1 MAHALGGEGG
11 RGFVEPRGGMARA
24 AFLAGDFRV
33 NRTAMIRAV
42 LLAIGKEFRL
52 LRRDPVGL
60 FMLIVA
66 PIAVI
71 AAAGFSLSSVY
82 GGGASS
88 YAVAVVNEDDGE
100 ISRAIVDAL
109 RSKPSLVIRRV
120 DNRDQAWAMV
130 RQHKQAIVAI
140 IIPAGTT
147 AAFERGAAVRLVVY
161 ADPVRYLETVNIQL
175 ELAHLGRR
183 INQAANDRAR
193 QALAEA
199 RDRLEREITDA
210 NRGADQARAAIA
222 QFTRTAQHS
231 RAELDAQVRQELEA
245 AVASARAQ
253 TEAAL
258 NSAITELSSQAQS
271 QVAAQRAL
279 LGQTRDYLDRLKA
292 TRLAFEKWLADLQQ
306 LAGSRASSI
315 PAPPAFPEPPRD
327 LLSIGNSEPTAPDFG
342 ALRARLEKSIA
353 TPDLNVHVPEVA
365 LPPLPAIPALP
376 TQATTISATV
386 PGTIG
391 FVEEDSSG
399 VEVNRLAG
407 FNAFDLQVP
416 GFAVTFL
423 LIGMLMGV
431 SLALIDERDWG
442 TLDRLRAAPAPLGA
456 TFAGKLLARFVIGF
470 VQMAVLFAAGWVFF
484 GISLGR
490 APLALV
496 VPSAAIAFAG
506 AAFGLVV
513 AGVGRTRD
521 AVLPVGAIVIMT
533 MAAVGGCWWPIDFE
547 PQWMQ
552 RAAVVVPT
560 TWAMRA
566 FNDLMIRGLSA
577 SSALVPSAINLAFG
591 FLYMIVGIAISRRRF
606 AP

>member
-1 MAHALGGEGG
+1 
-11 RGFVEPRGGMARA
+11 
-24 AFLAGDFRV
+24 
-33 NRTAMIRAV
+33 MIRAV
-42 LLAIGKEFRL
+42 LLAISKEFRL

-82 GGGASS
+82 GGGSS
-88 YAVAVVNEDDGE
+88 SHAVAVVNEDDGE
-100 ISRAIVDAL
+100 ISGAIVDGL
-109 RSKPSLVIRRV
+109 QSKRSIVVLHV
-120 DNRDQAWAMV
+120 DNRDLARAMV
-130 RQHKQAIVAI
+130 RERKQAVVAI

-147 AAFERGAAVRLVVY
+147 AAFERGASVRVIVY
-161 ADPVRYLETVNIQL
+161 ADPVRYLETVNVEL
-175 ELAHLGRR
+175 ELARLGRR

-193 QALAEA
+193 QALTEARGRLEQQIAEA
-199 RDRLEREITDA
+199 
-210 NRGADQARAAIA
+210 NHGADQVRAAIA
-222 QFTRTAQHS
+222 QYARTAQHS
-231 RAELDAQVRQELEA
+231 RAELDAQIRQQLEKS
-245 AVASARAQ
+245 VASARAQ
-253 TEAAL
+253 TEVAL
-258 NSAITELSSQAQS
+258 NSAITELSSQAHS
-271 QVAAQRAL
+271 QLASQRAL
-279 LGQTRDYLDRLKA
+279 LGQIGEYLERLRT
-292 TRLAFEKWLADLQQ
+292 TRLAFEKWFADLQN
-306 LAGSRASSI
+306 LAGSRASGI

-327 LLSIGNSEPTAPDFG
+327 LLTIAHSEPTAPDFG
-342 ALRARLEKSIA
+342 ALRTRLEKSIA
-353 TPDLNVHVPEVA
+353 TPDLNVHIPELAV
-365 LPPLPAIPALP
+365 PPLPAIPALP
-376 TQATTISATV
+376 TQATKVSATV
-386 PGTIG
+386 PGTIA
-391 FVEEDSSG
+391 FAAEDSSG
-399 VEVNRLAG
+399 AEISPLSG

-442 TLDRLRAAPAPLGA
+442 TLDRLRAAAAPLGA

-470 VQMAVLFAAGWVFF
+470 VQMAVLFAAGWFFF

-533 MAAVGGCWWPIDFE
+533 MAAVGGCWWPIDLE

-552 RAAVVVPT
+552 TAALVVPT

-577 SSALVPSAINLAFG
+577 SSALVPSAVNLAFG